1 MARHSWERGLTTVH
15 SRPCPRVLRFLLAAT
30 VDHPGAA
37 ELLETAVLHL
47 ASRPGFALKRAYLE
61 ANGLWQSNAPFDNAT
76 MPPEDAQVEATRGVA
91 RFNAAFLEL
100 EGRPAQGAHKKA
112 MKRKVERKEGRSRRG
127 KEYGKEGEKLRETI
141 AVKLREKRARGQ
153 KPARDDH

>member
-1 MARHSWERGLTTVH
+1 
-15 SRPCPRVLRFLLAAT
+15 
-30 VDHPGAA
+30 
-37 ELLETAVLHL
+37 VLHL

-141 AVKLREKRARGQ
+141 AVKLREKRARAEAS
-153 KPARDDH
+153 AR